1 MFLIVAY
8 SRVCLAFLSLNYY
21 IPRFSF
27 YVSDRRLFI
36 LDEVGSTLTFMI
48 VLVVLF
54 SLFTYLISI
63 VESNKKA
70 SLATW
75 LCLLISLA
83 SVVVFLSSRLLL
95 VYVGYELSLVP
106 IILIIFLWGTYPER
120 SVAAMAIL
128 MYTLFF
134 SLPLIIFFGYL

>member
-1 MFLIVAY
+1 MSICLCIALFILLNFSVSFSSLFLIVAY

-48 VLVVLF
+48 ILVVLF

-63 VESNKKA
+63 AESNKKA

-83 SVVVFLSSRLLL
+83 SAVVFLSSRLLI

-106 IILIIFLWGTYPER
+106 IILIIFL
-120 SVAAMAIL
+120 
-128 MYTLFF
+128 
-134 SLPLIIFFGYL
+134 

>member
-1 MFLIVAY
+1 MSICLCIALFILLNFSVAFSSLFLIVVY

-63 VESNKKA
+63 AESNKKA

-106 IILIIFLWGTYPER
+106 IILIIFL
-120 SVAAMAIL
+120 
-128 MYTLFF
+128 
-134 SLPLIIFFGYL
+134 